1 MSRDLSGWRSRGAGR
16 RQLAGLIGM
25 VAALVLS
32 AGGSVAEE
40 PTAGA
45 DLAEQTAQ
53 YKAEMPKTIIAL
65 QQFRQSESRVAERSK
80 GGRGKAT
87 LINLSPRSNAWFV
100 LQLEWENGARAA
112 YHLENPD
119 PKGQTLH
126 LSGVE
131 LHGVRITSGEHHFD
145 CDLWSD
151 GVANPLVAA
160 QRSALPYASLCN
172 GHLFLRNRVAGHFT
186 DLERATEF
194 LRDYAWGSE
203 GIIGFVRSEFYWDHF
218 LETGR
223 PAANPAPDLR
233 EPAHPERPWPASL
246 SASAINRLVVPGDLG
261 IDLSRPVGSLV
272 AGQWYP
278 VGGLPGIYVS
288 FLQPKTISQDILDS
302 HRDTV
307 NGLDSVEAGALDYLI
322 AFDLSAFDLGFAL
335 GTDHPR
341 VDWSDRIPNAS
352 RNGLPGPDGIA
363 TTAPLVTNGMV
374 SPALTAEIVATFTG
388 GFKRQHGAFRFGA
401 FATLNHGSH
410 YGFIEQGT
418 VFSKLVPGLSTL
430 YVLDDG
436 TVDIKTWTAQDDAL
450 LSQIRYARQNGVPL
464 IEYDRGAGLSAPGSL
479 VNRWGPGNWS
489 GSAEEQLRSL
499 RAGLCLE
506 ETQSKRFLIY
516 GYFSTATPSAMARV
530 FQAYRCRYAMHLDMN
545 ALEHTYLALYK
556 PSGSK
561 RIIEHLV
568 QGMEVLDKESN
579 GTIFGRFLGFPDNR
593 DFFYLSRRD
602 APR

>member
-1 MSRDLSGWRSRGAGR
+1 MSGLRCRSASR
-16 RQLAGLIGM
+16 RQLAALIGM
-25 VAALVLS
+25 FVALILS
-32 AGGSVAEE
+32 PRGSAAEE
-40 PTAGA
+40 LAAAA
-45 DLAEQTAQ
+45 DLAEQAAQ
-53 YKAEMPKTIIAL
+53 YKAEVPKTIIAL

-80 GGRGKAT
+80 GRRGKAT
-87 LINLSPRSNAWFV
+87 LINLSPRNNAWFL
-100 LQLEWENGARAA
+100 LQLEWENGERAA

-119 PKGQTLH
+119 PKGQTLQ
-126 LSGVE
+126 LSSAE
-131 LHGVRITSGEHHFD
+131 FHGVRIASGDRRFD

-151 GVANPLVAA
+151 AGANPLEVARRA
-160 QRSALPYASLCN
+160 ALPYAPLCN

-194 LRDYAWGSE
+194 LRDYALGSE
-203 GIIGFVRSEFYWDHF
+203 GIIGFVRNEFYGDHF

-223 PAANPAPDLR
+223 PAANPPSAPY

-246 SASAINRLVVPGDLG
+246 SASTISHAVAPGDLG

-341 VDWSDRIPNAS
+341 VDWSDRAPDAS

-374 SPALTAEIVATFTG
+374 SPALTAKIVATFTG
-388 GFKRQHGAFRFGA
+388 GFKRQHGAFRYGA

-418 VFSKLVPGLSTL
+418 VFSKLLPGLSTL

-436 TVDIKTWTAQDDAL
+436 TVDMKTWTAQDDAL
-450 LSQIRYARQNGVPL
+450 LPRIRYARQNGVPL
-464 IEYDRGAGLSAPGSL
+464 IEYDRGADLSAPGAL

-489 GSAEEQLRSL
+489 GSAEEKLRSL

-530 FQAYRCRYAMHLDMN
+530 FQGYRCRYAMHLDMN
-545 ALEHTYLALYK
+545 ALEHTYLALYE

-561 RIIEHLV
+561 RVIEHLV
-568 QGMEVLDKESN
+568 QGMRALDKESN
-579 GTIFGRFLGFPDNR
+579 GTILGRFLGFPDNR